1 MDETQLAD
9 HHTEAADSLVQT
21 ERLDRASELISSA
34 TRWSAAASMVPVP
47 YVDLLALGTVQGKL
61 IYNICELYEQPYTK
75 ELVNGTVSVL
85 LGTLLP
91 VSATRVAI
99 GSFAKLI
106 PGYGSAVGTLSLAV
120 FGSAATYA
128 LGRVFVRHFENGGSL
143 INFSVDSIKE
153 DLKRE
158 FVKATAKLKS

>member
-1 MDETQLAD
+1 MDETQIAD
-9 HHTEAADSLVQT
+9 HSMEAADSLVKT
-21 ERLDRASELISSA
+21 ERLDRASELIASA
-34 TRWSAAASMVPVP
+34 TRWSAAASMVPLP
-47 YVDLLALGTVQGKL
+47 YADLVALGAVQGKL
-61 IYNICELYEQPYTK
+61 IYDICELYEQPYTK

-158 FVKATAKLKS
+158 FVKATTKLKS

>member
-1 MDETQLAD
+1 MDETPNED

-21 ERLDRASELISSA
+21 ERLDRASSLIASA

-47 YVDLLALGTVQGKL
+47 YVDLVALGAVQGKL
-61 IYNICELYEQPYTK
+61 IYNICEMYEKPYSK
-75 ELVNGTVSVL
+75 ELVNGTISVL

-106 PGYGSAVGTLSLAV
+106 PGYGSAVGSLSLAV

-128 LGRVFVRHFENGGSL
+128 LGRVFVRHFEQGGTM
-143 INFSVDSIKE
+143 INFSVEGIKE

-158 FVKATAKLKS
+158 FVKATSKLKL